1 VEASLSDP
9 ISYAD
14 AGVDIQA
21 GNQLVQSIGEAV
33 SRTHR
38 PGVLEGIG
46 GFGGLFH
53 LRGSGDYKDPVL
65 VSGTDGVGT
74 KLALAIE
81 HDRHD
86 HVGQDLVAMCINDIV
101 VTGARPLFFLDYF
114 ATGRL
119 DVAVAER
126 VVRGIARACE
136 LCECSLI
143 GGETAEM
150 PDFYKVGDYDLAGFA
165 VGVVE
170 RDRLRQRQAVRPG
183 HQLIGL
189 PSSGIHSN
197 GFSLV
202 RRLLAEVEERPEQL
216 AGASFIEALLAPTQL
231 YAPLLANL
239 ADLDLFDSAA
249 HITGGGLI
257 ENLPRAL
264 PEGCGARLDRS
275 TWSEPAVFDWIR
287 GLRRVANEELD
298 RTFNMGLGMILA
310 VPKDRV
316 DEAVLAAKSAEARV
330 IGEVVEGDGVSF
342 WERRP

>member
-1 VEASLSDP
+1 MSDP

-14 AGVDIQA
+14 AGVDIEA
-21 GNQLVQSIGEAV
+21 GNRLVQSIGEAV
-33 SRTHR
+33 ARTHR

-46 GFGGLFH
+46 GFGGLFR
-53 LRGSGDYKDPVL
+53 LQGAGAFRDPVL

-81 HDRHD
+81 HDHHD
-86 HVGQDLVAMCINDIV
+86 HVGQDLVAMCVNDIV

-114 ATGRL
+114 ATGHL

-136 LCECSLI
+136 ACECSLI

-150 PDFYKVGDYDLAGFA
+150 PDFYNRGDYDLAGFA

-170 RDRLRQRQAVRPG
+170 RDQLRRREDVKPG
-183 HQLIGL
+183 HLLIGL
-189 PSSGIHSN
+189 PSSGVHSN

-202 RRLLAEVEERPEQL
+202 RRLLADAVERPVQL
-216 AGASFIEALLAPTQL
+216 DGKPFMDALLAPTTL

-239 ADLDLFDSAA
+239 ADQNLFDSAA

-264 PEGCGARLDRS
+264 PSGCGARLDRG
-275 TWSEPAVFDWIR
+275 TWTEPGIFRWIR
-287 GLRRVANEELD
+287 SLKRVADEEMD

-310 VPKDRV
+310 VSADRV
-316 DEAVLAAKSAEARV
+316 EETLSAAGEDARV
-330 IGEVVEGDGVSF
+330 VGEVTAGDGVSF
-342 WERRP
+342 WERHP